1 MRQLVNLIPLP
12 EAISE
17 LSTNWAIFESKLSFF
32 LSVQFFLKSCFCN
45 PYFETLQEQLTFLT
59 VLKLW
64 KNLPR
69 AFEARLSATA
79 IVTIPLKIW
88 LLYSRSILTT
98 FSNILLE
105 TIVPNLV
112 PQTLPSLQIMGKT
125 QTEVFPNS
133 RFLINPL

>member
-12 EAISE
+12 EAIFE

-45 PYFETLQEQLTFLT
+45 PYFETLQKQLTFLT

-64 KNLPR
+64 KNLSR

-79 IVTIPLKIW
+79 IVIIPLKIW